1 MTMQNENVINID
13 NGQPVTSEPEATFDP
28 MAHLAKNAVLFS
40 VKVHIPSFSKLDKEA
55 SKKYSVSK
63 NAKIGMHKISKTLL
77 DSPKV
82 TELRSLG
89 NKARNALKDSK
100 RTSPYSDG
108 WELVENE
115 GIIDMTND
123 VLAIFAKMDKLK
135 AELREDHV
143 RLQAK
148 MQMDLGDDYDASQEI
163 SIDELDRK
171 LHWDL
176 IPRAVPL
183 TQDFRGELQQELLEE
198 LRAKCQDNA
207 LYSMREA
214 MRKVMAVLMEKVE
227 NVSKQLT
234 DKDLNEEDEM
244 NGKNKCKSFQ
254 STLIDNVLLQVDK
267 LDVCNIYNDVGISN
281 LQEAL
286 RNSLQ
291 GITVEQLKA
300 SDTLREKTKE
310 EVDAIINNIPT
321 LI

>member
-1 MTMQNENVINID
+1 MQNENVINID
-13 NGQPVTSEPEATFDP
+13 NGQPVTSEPEVTFDP

-40 VKVHIPSFSKLDKEA
+40 VEVHIPSFSKLDKEA
-55 SKKYSVSK
+55 SKKYSASK
-63 NAKIGMHKISKTLL
+63 NAKEGLHKISKKLL
-77 DSPKV
+77 DSPKLK
-82 TELRSLG
+82 ELVSLG
-89 NKARNALKDSK
+89 NKARKALKES
-100 RTSPYSDG
+100 RRCTPYSEG
-108 WELVENE
+108 WYLCENA

-123 VLAIFAKMDKLK
+123 VLAVFAKMDKLK

-148 MQMDLGDDYDASQEI
+148 MQMDLGDDYDASQVVTVDTLER
-163 SIDELDRK
+163 E

-176 IPRAVPL
+176 IPRTVPV
-183 TQDFRGELQQELLEE
+183 TQDFRGELQKELLEE
-198 LRAKCQDNA
+198 LQAKCQNIA
-207 LYSMREA
+207 LHNMREA
-214 MRKVMAVLMEKVE
+214 MGKVMAVLMEKVE

-244 NGKNKCKSFQ
+244 NGKNKCKSFH
-254 STLIDNVLLQVDK
+254 SSLIDNVMLQVDK

>member
-1 MTMQNENVINID
+1 MQNVINID
-13 NGQPVTSEPEATFDP
+13 DGQPVTSEPDATFDP
-28 MAHLAKNAVLFS
+28 MAHLAKNAMLFS
-40 VKVHIPSFSKLDKEA
+40 VEVHIPSFSKLDKEA

-89 NKARNALKDSK
+89 NKARNALKDD
-100 RTSPYSDG
+100 RHTSPYSDG
-108 WELVENE
+108 WELCENA
-115 GIIDMTND
+115 GIIDMTNN
-123 VLAIFAKMDKLK
+123 VHAIFAQMDKLK

-176 IPRAVPL
+176 IPRTVPV
-183 TQDFRGELQQELLEE
+183 TQDFRGELQQELLSE
-198 LRAKCQDNA
+198 LQAKCQDNA
-207 LYSMREA
+207 LRNMREA
-214 MRKVMAVLMEKVE
+214 MKKVMGVLAEKIE

-234 DKDLNEEDEM
+234 DKDLNEEDTLQ
-244 NGKNKCKSFQ
+244 GKNKCKSFH
-254 STLIDNVLLQVDK
+254 SSLIDNVMIQVDK
-267 LDVCNIYNDVGISN
+267 LDVCNIYNDVEISR
-281 LQEAL
+281 LQETL

-291 GITVEQLKA
+291 GITVAQLKA

-310 EVDAIINNIPT
+310 EVDAIIKNIPT